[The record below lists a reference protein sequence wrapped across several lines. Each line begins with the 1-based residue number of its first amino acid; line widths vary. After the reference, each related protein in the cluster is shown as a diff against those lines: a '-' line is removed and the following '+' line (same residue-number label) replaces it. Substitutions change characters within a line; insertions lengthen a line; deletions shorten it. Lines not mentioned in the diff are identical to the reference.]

1 MTWAMTE
8 FILLHYVWLLEN
20 LKEKVKIEKRKINLK
35 LINYFY
41 VFFSN
46 PIHLFLPFYKNK
58 NIFKNFFMLNQF
70 FLNNFLSNS

>member
-1 MTWAMTE
+1 MTWAMPE

-46 PIHLFLPFYKNK
+46 PIHLFLPYKNK
-58 NIFKNFFMLNQF
+58 KYIFF
-70 FLNNFLSNS
+70 